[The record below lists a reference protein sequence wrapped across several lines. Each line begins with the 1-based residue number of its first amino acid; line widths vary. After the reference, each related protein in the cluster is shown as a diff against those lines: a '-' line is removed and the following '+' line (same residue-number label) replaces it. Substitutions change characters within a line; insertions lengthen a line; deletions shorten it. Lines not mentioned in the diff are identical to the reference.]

1 MSLGGGFKKQFP
13 NGTRCNN
20 ALYLSPQRGG
30 LLSTLDKEGL
40 SVLDITM
47 KDRPSHVVFKTAG
60 KENY

>member
-1 MSLGGGFKKQFP
+1 MY
-13 NGTRCNN
+13 NN
-20 ALYLSPQRGG
+20 TLYLSPQRGG

-60 KENY
+60 KESYWPEILENLHTQ